1 MSLALIVWVCLVV
14 VTSATNSTERRLTT
28 EDEIRCK
35 LLESLFT
42 KNAVKDTVNNLQYV
56 SFKNELHYPTKDE
69 IIDILYQGPSNYP
82 YTGIE
87 GMELRRELQYPSA
100 AYQSRAGYE
109 SEILKR
115 HGEHPK
121 LIVEV
126 GSFVGSG
133 IIGSWAPIV
142 QKGGGYVVSVDT
154 WLGDVNM
161 RMAPAFMEYVELKHG
176 KCPYCL
182 TFQVWAMLLIRPCR
196 FPELSIFIIFN
207 TMPMTTCV
215 ML

>member
-1 MSLALIVWVCLVV
+1 MTIFLLIWIGLVV
-14 VTSATNSTERRLTT
+14 VASATNSTVRRQLTA
-28 EDEIRCK
+28 EDDIRCK

-56 SFKNELHYPTKDE
+56 NFKPELHYPTKDE
-69 IIDILYQGPSNYP
+69 IIDILYQGPHNNP
-82 YTGIE
+82 YHGIE
-87 GMELRRELQYPSA
+87 GMELRKELQYPSA

-109 SEILKR
+109 KEILRR

-176 KCPYCL
+176 MNKQTCHDMSYCIVYIL
-182 TFQVWAMLLIRPCR
+182 AQLVHQRSTYLIPWNC
-196 FPELSIFIIFN
+196 
-207 TMPMTTCV
+207 
-215 ML
+215 